1 MRMLVLLL
9 RTKNS
14 CLFHCGLVGRKAQF
28 LKEDKV
34 SSETVSSRLIQECFS
49 EEWVN
54 KSDKSLAG
62 VVLFFLILICQPVLS
77 TVSLCIQNTN
87 IQRNPFDACVCM
99 YLICLSWLPP
109 MMTLIAQD

>member
-14 CLFHCGLVGRKAQF
+14 CLFHCCLVGRKAQF

-34 SSETVSSRLIQECFS
+34 SSETVSSCLVQECLK
-49 EEWVN
+49 EWVN

-62 VVLFFLILICQPVLS
+62 VVLFFLILMCQPVLS
-77 TVSLCIQNTN
+77 TVSLYIQNTN